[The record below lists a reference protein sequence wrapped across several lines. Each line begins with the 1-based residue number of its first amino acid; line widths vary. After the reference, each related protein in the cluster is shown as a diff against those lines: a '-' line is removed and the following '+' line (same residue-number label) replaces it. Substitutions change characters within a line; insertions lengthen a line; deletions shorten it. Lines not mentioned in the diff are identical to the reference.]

1 MTVTIYEGDCRD
13 YIPKVKADLI
23 IMDPPYVLPHVSQ
36 GGGTFGDREYQ
47 NDLVT
52 LANGVDANLMSLILN
67 TLDKT
72 NIYIWGNWKA
82 IVDYLQYFGDCNTA
96 LLSWHKTN
104 PVPMC
109 SNKFLNDTEYC
120 LFARQPGVKING
132 GYNDH
137 KTYWVTPLNTADKKL
152 YNHPTI
158 KPVDIIRT
166 MIRNSCPEG
175 GTVFDPFMGSGTT
188 GVAAVLEG
196 RNFVGC
202 EINPT
207 YYETAKK
214 RIAAAEE
221 EMRISGNN

>member
-1 MTVTIYEGDCRD
+1 MTVTLYQGDCREH
-13 YIPKVKADLI
+13 IPNVKADLI

-207 YYETAKK
+207 YYETAKR